1 MVGPP
6 TSPTNLSS
14 ASDTE
19 ISAADA
25 GQSCCCDSC
34 SERRFV
40 SFRSF
45 NLVNVYVFYVSVVSN
60 STGDCLERLVSL
72 SLTHSHSLLRLTS

>member
-34 SERRFV
+34 SERRLFLSV
-40 SFRSF
+40 RLTWLMFMYF
-45 NLVNVYVFYVSVVSN
+45 MFLLLVTVQVIAWKDLS
-60 STGDCLERLVSL
+60 LSL
-72 SLTHSHSLLRLTS
+72 SLTHTHCCA